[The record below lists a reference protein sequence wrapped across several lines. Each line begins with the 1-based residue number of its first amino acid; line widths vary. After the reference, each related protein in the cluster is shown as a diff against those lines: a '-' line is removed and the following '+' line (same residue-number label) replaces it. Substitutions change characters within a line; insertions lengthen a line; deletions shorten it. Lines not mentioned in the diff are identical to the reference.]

1 MNPQLAQPTYR
12 WDEEHG
18 IYEWWRQYL
27 LWMEQFFDAVQINHI
42 IDFFRSWVIVEDKV
56 VTSKLSDILSNTNML
71 LCVED
76 EGMQPSAVYKV
87 LDDLRIPRQENSP
100 FTINIKRLH
109 DWLVMDRSLPKQVTI
124 EELMKAKR
132 LNTKIKTL
140 INRSK
145 R

>member
-1 MNPQLAQPTYR
+1 
-12 WDEEHG
+12 
-18 IYEWWRQYL
+18 
-27 LWMEQFFDAVQINHI
+27 
-42 IDFFRSWVIVEDKV
+42 
-56 VTSKLSDILSNTNML
+56 ML

-76 EGMQPSAVYKV
+76 EGMQPAVVYKV
-87 LDDLRIPRQENSP
+87 LDDLRIPCQEDSLI
-100 FTINIKRLH
+100 TINIKRLH
-109 DWLVMDRSLPKQVTI
+109 EWLAMDRSLPEQVTI

>member
-1 MNPQLAQPTYR
+1 
-12 WDEEHG
+12 
-18 IYEWWRQYL
+18 
-27 LWMEQFFDAVQINHI
+27 MEQFFDAVQINYI
-42 IDFFRSWVIVEDKV
+42 IDFFRSWIIVEDKV

>member
-1 MNPQLAQPTYR
+1 
-12 WDEEHG
+12 
-18 IYEWWRQYL
+18 
-27 LWMEQFFDAVQINHI
+27 
-42 IDFFRSWVIVEDKV
+42 
-56 VTSKLSDILSNTNML
+56 ML

-76 EGMQPSAVYKV
+76 EGMQPAAVYKV
-87 LDDLRIPRQENSP
+87 LDDLRIPRQEDSP
-100 FTINIKRLH
+100 ITISIKRLH
-109 DWLVMDRSLPKQVTI
+109 DWLAMDRSLPEQVTI